1 MSKHGINENKKKNKK
16 TKTKAYRDT
25 AVKKA
30 KTPKQN
36 KQRRGRKTVSY
47 ENVPIDEYR
56 EYSQNEVKFNK
67 SILKKTLIIFGIIV
81 VLVLSVTLFVNRDNI
96 TWDNFTA
103 WFSESVIGSSK
114 GEGYPTEIMGTTVSK
129 GNFKLI
135 GGRACYASDTS
146 YVELSDTGGKIINSQ
161 LSFSNPVVRGTQNY
175 SIVYGLS
182 SNGFLINDAQKTKHK
197 GTTKKPIFT
206 ADVNNNG
213 DYCIVTEGS
222 GYLSVLIA
230 YSKDNEKKYEYSFA
244 DYYITCVSIND
255 SGTGAVCCG
264 VTTVN
269 GAEHSKVYVLDFT
282 SEKPVREYEFS
293 ESVIYDSFYLSDHM
307 VGAVANNA
315 VYFMDFDS
323 DTPAKTEYNSRT
335 LKTYDYN
342 PATKN
347 LTVALSRS
355 GDGRNC
361 DILFFN
367 SSGENEYTIKSDYR
381 VDSICT
387 YKGTLGILSEGT
399 AYILEEDGNVDASI
413 DAGNDAQ
420 AILLYDTDKAYIL
433 GISEIRDA
441 EFD

>member
-1 MSKHGINENKKKNKK
+1 MSKHGIDNKKKR
-16 TKTKAYRDT
+16 YRDT

-30 KTPKQN
+30 KEPKQN
-36 KQRRGRKTVSY
+36 KQRRSRKTVSY

-56 EYSQNEVKFNK
+56 EYSQSEVKFDK
-67 SILKKTLIIFGIIV
+67 KILKKTLVIFGVLV
-81 VLVLSVTLFVNRDNI
+81 VLVLAVTLFVNRDNI
-96 TWDNFTA
+96 TWDNFSA
-103 WFSESVIGSSK
+103 WFSESIIGSSK
-114 GEGYPTEIMGTTVSK
+114 GEGYPTDIMGTTVSK
-129 GNFKLI
+129 GNFRLI

-146 YVELSDTGGKIINSQ
+146 YVELSDTGGNIINSQ

-182 SNGFLINDAQKTKHK
+182 GKGFMINDAKKTKHK
-197 GTTKKPIFT
+197 GTAQNLIFT

-213 DYCIVTEGS
+213 EYCIVTEGS
-222 GYLSVLIA
+222 GYLSVLTA
-230 YSKDNEKKYEYSFA
+230 YNSDNEKQYEYSFA

-269 GAEHSKVYVLDFT
+269 GAEHSKVYVLDFSST
-282 SEKPVREYEFS
+282 KPVKEYEFS
-293 ESVIYDSFYLSDHM
+293 ESVIYDSFYLSSDT

-315 VYFMDFDS
+315 IYFMDFDS
-323 DTPAKTEYNSRT
+323 NTPNKTEYNSRT

-347 LTVALSRS
+347 LVVALSRS

-367 SSGENEYTIKSDYR
+367 SSGENEYTINSNYR
-381 VDSICT
+381 VDAIST
-387 YKGTLGILSEGT
+387 YKGVLGILSEGT
-399 AYILEEDGNVDASI
+399 AYILEEDGTV
-413 DAGNDAQ
+413 DAQ
-420 AILLYDTDKAYIL
+420 ADPGSDAQSILLYDTDKAYVL
-433 GISEIRDA
+433 GISEIREA